1 MNRAGMNGEGMDLE
15 GTDWVDD
22 ESAGVP
28 DNAEVAPATEGLVG
42 PAVRSSTGLPTVA
55 PLWATEL
62 GEVVEPETLE
72 QFFGIVSLGAKVP
85 PGADDAGGGT
95 DDASDDLSIGRD
107 RLRQLGPLIVDDYD
121 LAPDII
127 RMYTGLRD
135 D

>member
-1 MNRAGMNGEGMDLE
+1 MNRAGMNSEGMDPAE
-15 GTDWVDD
+15 D
-22 ESAGVP
+22 ETPGGPLNAGVT
-28 DNAEVAPATEGLVG
+28 PATEGLVI

-72 QFFGIVSLGAKVP
+72 QFFGTVSLGAKVP

>member
-1 MNRAGMNGEGMDLE
+1 MNQAGMNGEGIDPAE
-15 GTDWVDD
+15 D
-22 ESAGVP
+22 ETPGVP
-28 DNAEVAPATEGLVG
+28 VKAEVVRTSEGLVG
-42 PAVRSSTGLPTVA
+42 PAARATGLPTVA

-72 QFFGIVSLGAKVP
+72 QFFGIVSLGAKAS
-85 PGADDAGGGT
+85 PGAAEAGGEN
-95 DDASDDLSIGRD
+95 DDASDDVSIGRD